1 MQMSIRDVCNRNV
14 VTVQANST
22 LVEAS
27 QKMSQN
33 HVGSLVVI
41 ESYNGRRIPVGIV
54 TDRDLALS
62 LSSSPDPRQLKVS
75 QIMRSRP
82 ITVRLTDGVFESI
95 ELMERSGIKRLPV
108 VDESGELAG
117 IVCADDMASL
127 VSQESAKL
135 AKITEIQ
142 TKKEAGLRYP
152 LKVEPRFQ
160 L

>member
-1 MQMSIRDVCNRNV
+1 
-14 VTVQANST
+14 
-22 LVEAS
+22 
-27 QKMSQN
+27 
-33 HVGSLVVI
+33 
-41 ESYNGRRIPVGIV
+41 
-54 TDRDLALS
+54 
-62 LSSSPDPRQLKVS
+62 
-75 QIMRSRP
+75 MRGRP

-152 LKVEPRFQ
+152 LQVEPRFQ